1 MTNEKN
7 EEMKIIEPKEKMKN
21 PKRVAAGRKGAE
33 ARIRNAEQRKKEIET
48 IRKENINLKITKDDD
63 DEKMNLPTEKDFEYN
78 FKDYIPV
85 FIIVGLSGIGLYFY
99 TKKQEKLEK
108 PKRSEELIRQE
119 EKPLKEETS
128 NYIW

>member
-63 DEKMNLPTEKDFEYN
+63 DEKMNLPAKKDFKDN
-78 FKDYIPV
+78 FKDNYYIPV
-85 FIIVGLSGIGLYFY
+85 FIIVGLSGVGLYFY
-99 TKKQEKLEK
+99 TKSKK
-108 PKRSEELIRQE
+108 
-119 EKPLKEETS
+119 
-128 NYIW
+128 N